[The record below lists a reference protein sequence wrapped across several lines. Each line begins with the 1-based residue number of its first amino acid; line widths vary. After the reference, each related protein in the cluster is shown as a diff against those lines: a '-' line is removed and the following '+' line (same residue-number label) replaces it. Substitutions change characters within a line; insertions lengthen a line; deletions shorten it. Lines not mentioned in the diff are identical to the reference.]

1 LVRVNAIKH
10 AVMTLALMLAFIGGV
25 WFATSLRQPSTCA
38 EVPHGVVCWHGVTQA
53 QWGVR

>member
-1 LVRVNAIKH
+1 LVRVNAIKL